1 MYWVTPLGI
10 KQPGSEPNN
19 SPPSSAETMTL
30 SATVPLV
37 LRFQLNEQQQ
47 VKCVRVTGTDMYGKQ
62 WAGGSADRFRAVV
75 EG

>member
-1 MYWVTPLGI
+1 
-10 KQPGSEPNN
+10 
-19 SPPSSAETMTL
+19 MTL